1 MRRGCDWAGRSD
13 LHVSP
18 GGVSTATLQVLAR
31 GSSVVARNNEGS
43 RATLGRLVEGAAAMV
58 LG

>member
-1 MRRGCDWAGRSD
+1 MRRGCDWADRSD

-31 GSSVVARNNEGS
+31 GLSVVARNNEAS
-43 RATLGRLVEGAAAMV
+43 RATLGRLVEGVEVTV